1 MARAP
6 RRRARAQETSTTVR
20 YQLVASLRV
29 DKYQS
34 GNWYVW
40 QKVG

>member
-20 YQLVASLRV
+20 YQLVASLKV